1 MANNVQNLKPKKT
14 LSKEEAKELGHKGG
28 LASVESRRRKKSMK
42 ETLELFL
49 SLPLDQGKEYDVEKL
64 QNFANLKG
72 KNITVSDAILIKQ
85 VQKALKGDNNAI
97 NFVRDLVEPKTNNL
111 NITGEIPVVIGGEN
125 ELKD

>member
-1 MANNVQNLKPKKT
+1 MAVENLKPVQT
-14 LSKEEAKELGHKGG
+14 KEEASERGRRGG
-28 LASVESRRRKKSMK
+28 IASGEARRRKKSMK

-49 SLPLDQGKEYDVEKL
+49 SLPLDNGKEYDVENLK
-64 QNFANLKG
+64 NFANLKG
-72 KNITVSDAILIKQ
+72 KNITVNDAILIKQ

>member
-1 MANNVQNLKPKKT
+1 MAVENLKPVQT
-14 LSKEEAKELGHKGG
+14 KEEASERGRRGG
-28 LASVESRRRKKSMK
+28 IASGEARRRKKSMK

-49 SLPLDQGKEYDVEKL
+49 SLPLDNGKEYDVEKL

-72 KNITVSDAILIKQ
+72 KNITVNDAILIKQ

>member
-1 MANNVQNLKPKKT
+1 MANNIQNLKPRNLT
-14 LSKEEAKELGHKGG
+14 TEEATEIGRKGG
-28 LASVESRRRKKSMK
+28 IASGEARRRKKSMK

-49 SLPLDQGKEYDVEKL
+49 SLPLEEGQSYDIENL

-72 KNITVSDAILIKQ
+72 KNITVNEAILIKQ
-85 VQKALKGDNNAI
+85 IQKALKGDNYAI

>member
-1 MANNVQNLKPKKT
+1 MAIENLKPVQ
-14 LSKEEAKELGHKGG
+14 SKEEASERGRKGG
-28 LASVESRRRKKSMK
+28 IASGEARRRKKSMK

-49 SLPLDQGKEYDVEKL
+49 SLPLEEGQGYDVENL

-72 KNITVSDAILIKQ
+72 KNITVNEAILIKQ

-111 NITGEIPVVIGGEN
+111 NITGELPVVIGGEN
-125 ELKD
+125 DLKD

>member
-1 MANNVQNLKPKKT
+1 MANNTQNLKPRKLT
-14 LSKEEAKELGHKGG
+14 TEEAMEMGKKGG
-28 LASVESRRRKKSMK
+28 LASAESRRRKKSMK

-49 SLPLDQGKEYDVEKL
+49 SLPLDNGKEYDVEKL

-72 KNITVSDAILIKQ
+72 KNITVSEAILIKQ
-85 VQKALKGDNNAI
+85 IQKALKGDNNAI

>member
-1 MANNVQNLKPKKT
+1 MAIENLKPVQ
-14 LSKEEAKELGHKGG
+14 SKEEASERGRKGG
-28 LASVESRRRKKSMK
+28 IASGEARRRKKSMK

-49 SLPLDQGKEYDVEKL
+49 SLPLDNGKEYDVEKL

-72 KNITVSDAILIKQ
+72 KNITVNDAILIKQ
-85 VQKALKGDNNAI
+85 IQKALKGDNNAI

>member
-1 MANNVQNLKPKKT
+1 MAIENLKPVQT
-14 LSKEEAKELGHKGG
+14 KEEASERGRKGG
-28 LASVESRRRKKSMK
+28 IASGEARRRKKSMK

-49 SLPLDQGKEYDVEKL
+49 SLPLDNGKEYDVEKL

-72 KNITVSDAILIKQ
+72 KNITVSEAILIKQ
-85 VQKALKGDNNAI
+85 IQKALKGDNNAI

>member
-1 MANNVQNLKPKKT
+1 MANEQNLKPRKLT
-14 LSKEEAKELGHKGG
+14 TEEAMEMGRKGG
-28 LASVESRRRKKSMK
+28 LASAESRRRKKSMK

-49 SLPLDQGKEYDVEKL
+49 SLPLDNGKEYDVEKL

-72 KNITVSDAILIKQ
+72 KNITVSEAILIKQ
-85 VQKALKGDNNAI
+85 IQKALKGDNNAI

>member
-1 MANNVQNLKPKKT
+1 MAVENLKPVQ
-14 LSKEEAKELGHKGG
+14 SKEEASERGRKGG
-28 LASVESRRRKKSMK
+28 IASGEARRRKKSMK

-49 SLPLDQGKEYDVEKL
+49 SLPLDNGKEYDVEKL

-72 KNITVSDAILIKQ
+72 KNITVNDAILIKQ
-85 VQKALKGDNNAI
+85 IQKALKGDNNAI

>member
-1 MANNVQNLKPKKT
+1 MANNIQNLKPRNLT
-14 LSKEEAKELGHKGG
+14 TEEATEIGRKGG
-28 LASVESRRRKKSMK
+28 IASGEARRRKKSMK

-49 SLPLDQGKEYDVEKL
+49 SLPLEEGQSYDIDNL

-72 KNITVSDAILIKQ
+72 KNITVNEAILIKQ
-85 VQKALKGDNNAI
+85 IQKALKGDNYAI

-125 ELKD
+125 DLKD

>member
-1 MANNVQNLKPKKT
+1 MAIENLKPVQT
-14 LSKEEAKELGHKGG
+14 KEEASERGRRGG
-28 LASVESRRRKKSMK
+28 IASGEARRRKKSMK

-49 SLPLDQGKEYDVEKL
+49 SLPLDNGKEYNIENL

-72 KNITVSDAILIKQ
+72 KNITVNDAILIKQ
-85 VQKALKGDNNAI
+85 IQKALKGDNNAI

-111 NITGEIPVVIGGEN
+111 NITGELPVVIGGEN

>member
-1 MANNVQNLKPKKT
+1 MANNTQNLKPRKLT
-14 LSKEEAKELGHKGG
+14 TEEATEMGRKGG
-28 LASVESRRRKKSMK
+28 LASVEARRRKKTMK

-49 SLPLDQGKEYDVEKL
+49 SLPLNEGEEYDTETL
-64 QNFANLKG
+64 QSYADVKG
-72 KNITVSDAILIKQ
+72 KNITVSEAILIKQ

-111 NITGEIPVVIGGEN
+111 NITGELPVVIGGEN